1 MPADIMNP
9 MSKVVNYSMA
19 NRGDI
24 ARFVPARELS
34 ADESRRLDAMGVRA
48 KARQR
53 SLDDQ
58 GVDWGLSVPGALAEL
73 VAGRAD
79 SSADYAGCAYYA
91 ALQII
96 IDHNASDSATLASYR
111 SPVTYFSALD
121 DALGAVGVPA
131 DLLPYQYVF
140 SGPPSEIGLH
150 IPRPPEGSPE
160 IGCWPLAKAVPAVE
174 AYRAV
179 LDRVDADL
187 RYDLGQL
194 IEALDS
200 WASEWSEGEGAWWWA
215 EDGSI
220 FFSITG

>member
-1 MPADIMNP
+1 

-19 NRGDI
+19 NRGEVL
-24 ARFVPARELS
+24 RFVPALDLT
-34 ADESRRLDAMGVRA
+34 ADESRRLENMRA
-48 KARQR
+48 RARARQAD
-53 SLDDQ
+53 LDRQ
-58 GVDWGLSVPGALAEL
+58 GVDWGLPVPDALEEL
-73 VAGRAD
+73 IAGRAE

-96 IDHNASDSATLASYR
+96 IDHNASDSSTLASYR

-121 DALGAVGVPA
+121 AALSAEGVPA

-140 SGPPSEIGLH
+140 SGPPSEIPFR
-150 IPRPPEGSPE
+150 IPHPLEGSPE
-160 IGCWPLAKAVPAVE
+160 IGCWPLAKAGPAVE

-179 LDRVDADL
+179 LDRIDSDL
-187 RYDLGQL
+187 RYDLEEL
-194 IEALDS
+194 VKALDG
-200 WASEWSEGEGAWWWA
+200 WASEWNGGQGAWWWA

>member
-1 MPADIMNP
+1 

-19 NRGDI
+19 NRGEI
-24 ARFVPARELS
+24 ARFLPALDLS
-34 ADESRRLDAMGVRA
+34 ADESRRLDNMRVRA
-48 KARQR
+48 KARQD
-53 SLDDQ
+53 SLDHQD
-58 GVDWGLSVPGALAEL
+58 VDWGLSVPDALEEL
-73 VAGRAD
+73 ISGRAD
-79 SSADYAGCAYYA
+79 SPADYAGCAYYA

-96 IDHNASDSATLASYR
+96 IDHNASDSSTLASYR

-121 DALGAVGVPA
+121 DVLSSAGVPA

-140 SGPPSEIGLH
+140 SGPPSEIGFR
-150 IPRPPEGSPE
+150 IPHPLEGSPE
-160 IGCWPLAKAVPAVE
+160 IGCWPLAKAGPAVA

-187 RYDLGQL
+187 RYDLGEL
-194 IEALDS
+194 IEALDG
-200 WASEWSEGEGAWWWA
+200 WASEWNEGEGAWWWA

>member
-1 MPADIMNP
+1 

-19 NRGDI
+19 NRGEVM
-24 ARFVPARELS
+24 RFVPARDLT
-34 ADESRRLDAMGVRA
+34 ADEARRLGSMRDRA
-48 KARQR
+48 QARQG
-53 SLDDQ
+53 SLDRQ
-58 GVDWGLSVPGALAEL
+58 GVDWGLSVPDALEEL
-73 VAGRAD
+73 IAGRAD

-111 SPVTYFSALD
+111 SPVTFFSALD
-121 DALGAVGVPA
+121 DALRAEGVPA

-140 SGPPSEIGLH
+140 SGPPSEIAFHLPH
-150 IPRPPEGSPE
+150 PLDGSPE
-160 IGCWPLAKAVPAVE
+160 IGCWPLAKAGPAVD

-179 LDRVDADL
+179 LDRIDADL
-187 RYDLGQL
+187 RYDLEEL
-194 IEALDS
+194 IKALDG
-200 WASEWSEGEGAWWWA
+200 WASEWKEGQGAWWWA